1 MDNTKLDVRDGK
13 ILIDNSM
20 LNLSGITVE
29 RQVSEGANGVVF
41 EASDKILNRR
51 VAVKVWRKLKAR
63 DTRDKLRQGLLEAQK
78 AWQAQGMVLYK

>member
-1 MDNTKLDVRDGK
+1 MDNTKLDVRNGK

-29 RQVSEGANGVVF
+29 RQVSEGADGVVF

-78 AWQAQGMVLYK
+78 AWQAQRIVLYK